1 MNNSN
6 WTGRT
11 SRTLNEAFGAHC
23 SEAIYP
29 ESEPMKGAE
38 KLFCL
43 VVGAIGVVAVILMTA
58 GVI

>member
-23 SEAIYP
+23 SQSISTPYEA
-29 ESEPMKGAE
+29 MKPAE

-43 VVGAIGVVAVILMTA
+43 VVAGIGLAAVALLA
-58 GVI
+58 SGVI

>member
-6 WTGRT
+6 FTGRT

-23 SEAIYP
+23 SESIYL

-43 VVGAIGVVAVILMTA
+43 TVAAIGVVAVVLMTV